1 MKYTDTVHGLCGKW
15 SQTWK
20 WNILLLEDLFFL
32 HYGRLFLEKGE
43 DNTHTVLHFPIPSNK
58 EAEFI
63 SASLGCNSILQ
74 RPNRILDACRKH
86 TQKPIWRLQMMVS
99 KGKLLFQIP
108 LFVFGDV
115 TVTIQLVHFD
125 KPRKTGERLQQ
136 CFLLPFSTLQNW
148 PSRDDLE

>member
-1 MKYTDTVHGLCGKW
+1 MVLVANEARLGNETSFSWRIPFFYTMDDYSWRKGKTIHI
-15 SQTWK
+15 Q
-20 WNILLLEDLFFL
+20 F
-32 HYGRLFLEKGE
+32 
-43 DNTHTVLHFPIPSNK
+43 
-58 EAEFI
+58 FI
-63 SASLGCNSILQ
+63 SRYPRTRKPSWFL
-74 RPNRILDACRKH
+74 PHLDATAYCSVRTGLWNACRKH

>member
-1 MKYTDTVHGLCGKW
+1 MKPDVEMKHPSLGGIPFFYTMDDYSWRKGKTIHI
-15 SQTWK
+15 Q
-20 WNILLLEDLFFL
+20 F
-32 HYGRLFLEKGE
+32 
-43 DNTHTVLHFPIPSNK
+43 LHFPIPSNK

-74 RPNRILDACRKH
+74 RPNRIMDACRKH

-99 KGKLLFQIP
+99 NGKLLFQIP

-136 CFLLPFSTLQNW
+136 CFLLPFSTLQN
-148 PSRDDLE
+148 